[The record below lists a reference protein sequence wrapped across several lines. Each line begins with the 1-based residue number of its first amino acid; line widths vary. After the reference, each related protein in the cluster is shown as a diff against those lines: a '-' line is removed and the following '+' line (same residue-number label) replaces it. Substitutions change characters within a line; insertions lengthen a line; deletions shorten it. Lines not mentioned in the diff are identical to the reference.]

1 MQVNNNNSNSQATK
15 RNTGAAASTPTD
27 ATPAAPSDRVELQG
41 SNYKVLDYC
50 DKLAGQARA
59 ASAAPAEPITVSVL
73 MKGNRPAEAGEFRQM
88 SASELKN
95 LQPTADQIGS
105 IQDFAKENGLK
116 VVDADPTTHTV
127 KLQGSAAQYEKAF
140 DIELNQFRT
149 KDGQEFRA
157 YEGNLSMP
165 KGMADSVAAVV
176 GLNDRQIAHTH
187 NTSFKADT
195 KGVPSGGYN
204 PADVAA
210 AYNFPAGTTGAG
222 QNIAIVELGGG
233 YNQKDIDAY
242 AKKHNLPKLNIQSVS
257 VDGATNK
264 PENNPNGAD
273 GEVALDIDVIAA
285 AAPGANVKV
294 YFAPNSEQ
302 GFIDGVNQA
311 AKDQIK
317 SGKPG
322 AVSLS
327 WGAPEGLAFS
337 PAAEQAFNQVL
348 KDAAAGGVNV
358 YVASGDNGS
367 VDGAPD
373 GKDHVDFPSA
383 SPWVV
388 STGGTKLI
396 TNAAGG
402 IGSEVGWGEI
412 PQGMGASGGGVSQNF
427 PRPDYQKGLNVP
439 AANSAAGGR
448 GVPDVAGNGAPDSGY
463 NVIVDG
469 HTGAIGGT
477 SSDAPLYASL
487 DSRLREKVGGNI
499 GFFNTVAY
507 ANPGAFHDITSGNN
521 GSYNAGPGWDAVTGL
536 GSPDGEKLAEAFK
549 AAQQP
554 KA

>member
-1 MQVNNNNSNSQATK
+1 MQINNNSSNIQATR
-15 RNTGAAASTPTD
+15 RNSNAAASTSPD
-27 ATPAAPSDRVELQG
+27 ATPAAAGDRVELQG

-50 DKLAGQARA
+50 EKLVGQPRT
-59 ASAAPAEPITVSVL
+59 ASAAPENFTVSVL
-73 MKGNRPAEAGEFRQM
+73 MKGNRPEEAGAFKHM
-88 SASELKN
+88 SAEELQN
-95 LQPTADQIGS
+95 IQPTAEQIGS
-105 IQDFAKENGLK
+105 VKDFAKENGLK
-116 VVDADPTTHTV
+116 VVEADPATHTV
-127 KLQGSAAQYEKAF
+127 KLQGSAAQYEQAF
-140 DIELNQFRT
+140 GVELNQYQD
-149 KDGQEFRA
+149 KQGHVFRA
-157 YEGNLSMP
+157 YEGNLSLP
-165 KGMADSVAAVV
+165 KGMADNVAAVV
-176 GLNDRQIAHTH
+176 GLNDRPIATPK
-187 NTSFKADT
+187 NTAFQADT
-195 KGVPSGGYN
+195 KGVPSSGYN
-204 PADVAA
+204 PADVAN
-210 AYNFPAGTTGAG
+210 AYNFPKGTTGAG

-242 AKKHNLPKLNIQSVS
+242 AKKHNLPALNITSVG
-257 VDGATNK
+257 VDGAKNK

-302 GFIDGVNQA
+302 GFIDGINQA

-322 AVSLS
+322 AVSVS

-337 PAAEQAFNQVL
+337 PAAEQAMNQVC
-348 KDAAAGGVNV
+348 KDAAAAGVNI

-396 TNAAGG
+396 TNANGT
-402 IGSEVGWGEI
+402 IGTEVAWGEI

-427 PRPDYQKGLNVP
+427 PRPDYQKGLNIP
-439 AANSAAGGR
+439 AANSSAGGR

-477 SSDAPLYASL
+477 SAVAPLYAAL
-487 DSRLREKVGGNI
+487 DARLREKVGGNI
-499 GFFNTVAY
+499 GFFNPVAY

-521 GSYNAGPGWDAVTGL
+521 GAYNAGPGWDAVTGL
-536 GSPDGEKLAEAFK
+536 GTPDGEKLADAFK
-549 AAQQP
+549 QAAP